1 MPSFQYDI
9 SIKMFNSR
17 CESRPPSYGAIL
29 ASAAFL
35 VIFRG
40 LPLDVVEVEHGG
52 KMSLVTFL
60 NNNEKMSINL
70 QKCKQLL
77 EKQHIFSSGIEKI
90 VKKIFLKHDNKIALT
105 TSCKD
110 AELFE
115 ESHLSALLLG
125 DENADF
131 ALAYSKKDDRI
142 IVKPFAPKN
151 EPDLALSAAIAAYE
165 SIGERKEMTVSF
177 DVLQNPC
184 KSSEIITLAPT
195 FSGTKISINATPLMK
210 FDTPHL

>member
-1 MPSFQYDI
+1 
-9 SIKMFNSR
+9 MFNSR
-17 CESRPPSYGAIL
+17 CENRPPSYGAIL

-52 KMSLVTFL
+52 KMSLVAFL

-70 QKCKQLL
+70 PKCKQLL
-77 EKQHIFSSGIEKI
+77 EKQHIFTSGIEKI
-90 VKKIFLKHDNKIALT
+90 VKKIFLKYDNKIALT

-115 ESHLSALLLG
+115 ESHLSALLAS

-131 ALAYSKKDDRI
+131 SLAYSKKDEHI
-142 IVKPFAPKN
+142 LVKPFAPKITQN
-151 EPDLALSAAIAAYE
+151 LALFAALAAYE
-165 SIGERKEMTVSF
+165 STGEHGKMIVSYEAGGASGKIP
-177 DVLQNPC
+177 DIVSLTP
-184 KSSEIITLAPT
+184 S
-195 FSGTKISINATPLMK
+195 FSGIKVSLPPPPLMK
-210 FDTPHL
+210 FDTPYL

>member
-1 MPSFQYDI
+1 MPSLQHDI

-17 CESRPPSYGAIL
+17 CESCPPSYGAIL

-60 NNNEKMSINL
+60 NNNEKISINL
-70 QKCKQLL
+70 PKCKQLL

-115 ESHLSALLLG
+115 DGHLFALLAS

-131 ALAYSKKDDRI
+131 ALVYSKKDDRI
-142 IVKPFAPKN
+142 TVKPFVPRSAPDF
-151 EPDLALSAAIAAYE
+151 PLSAAIAAYE
-165 SIGERKEMTVSF
+165 SIGERKEMTVLC
-177 DVLQNPC
+177 DGLQNPC
-184 KSSEIITLAPT
+184 KGSEIITLTLT
-195 FSGTKISINATPLMK
+195 FSGTKISINAPPLMK